1 MIRPLVPI
9 IAEEFV
15 LQACLFEI
23 DPMVHQT
30 LLLLFLA
37 FCCFYFFL
45 RGGGGGHFRN
55 YQSIFRMSLL
65 SLLVEGWN
73 EFFKDTTIG

>member
-37 FCCFYFFL
+37 FCCFYFF
-45 RGGGGGHFRN
+45 F
-55 YQSIFRMSLL
+55 
-65 SLLVEGWN
+65 EGVGDLN
-73 EFFKDTTIG
+73 F